1 MMMTTLFIS
10 ISIILGSQIHN
21 PIVQTMFTADPA
33 PMVYNDTLFVY
44 TTHDE
49 QESSNFFKM
58 YDWQLFS
65 TTDMVNWTAHG
76 TVASLE
82 DFKWSDI
89 DNGAWAPQAIER
101 DGKFYFYCPIHGD
114 GIGVLKAD
122 TPYGPFK
129 DPIGE
134 RLVESDYI
142 WNDIDPTVFIDDDG
156 QAYLYWGNPDLY
168 YAKLN
173 EDMISVDKSIGENGA
188 VKVEMTTEA
197 FGEREEEDEDYPTQY
212 EEGPWLYERDGTYYM
227 VFAAGGIPEVIAY
240 STGPTA
246 TGPWTYQ
253 GLIMDRHPGLAF
265 TNHPGV
271 IEYKGNSYLFY
282 HNQELP
288 GGGGFNRSI
297 AVEQFEYNAD
307 GTIPE
312 IVPTR
317 EGIVEGVGTLDP
329 FIRVEAETI
338 AWSEGLK
345 VEEDEEIGVYI
356 SNINNGNFIK
366 VRDVD
371 FGDGVSSFEAHVASD
386 NSDAAIEIR
395 VGSVDGELLGTCDI
409 ASTGGMQSWDVQ
421 TCDVSTISGVHDL
434 YFVFTGG
441 EGELFNF
448 DYWRFQR

>member
-1 MMMTTLFIS
+1 MITTFLITFS
-10 ISIILGSQIHN
+10 ILLGFQTHN
-21 PIVQTMFTADPA
+21 PIIQTMYTADPA
-33 PMVYNDTLFVY
+33 PMVFNDTLFVY

-49 QESSNFFKM
+49 QDTTDFFKM

-82 DFKWSDI
+82 DFEWSDI

-122 TPYGPFK
+122 TPYGPFE

-134 RLVESDYI
+134 RLVETDDI

-173 EDMISVDKSIGENGA
+173 EDMISIDTSIGDSGA
-188 VKVEMTTEA
+188 VKVDMTTEA
-197 FGEREEEDEDYPTQY
+197 FGEREEEDEEYPTQY
-212 EEGPWLYERDGTYYM
+212 EEGPWLYERDDTYYM
-227 VFAAGGIPEVIAY
+227 VYAAGGIPEVIAY
-240 STGPTA
+240 STGPSA

-271 IEYKGNSYLFY
+271 IEYKDNSYLFY
-282 HNQELP
+282 HNEELP
-288 GGGGFNRSI
+288 GGGGFNRSV
-297 AVEQFEYNAD
+297 AVEQFEYNPD

-312 IVPTR
+312 IEPTE
-317 EGIVEGVGTLDP
+317 EGITEGIAKLDP
-329 FIRVEAETI
+329 FNRVEAETI
-338 AWSEGLK
+338 AWSEGLI
-345 VEEDEEIGVYI
+345 VEEDDEIGVYI
-356 SNINNGNFIK
+356 SNISDGDHIK

-371 FGDGVSSFEAHVASD
+371 FGDGASSFEAKAATD

-395 VGSVDGELLGTCDI
+395 VGSIDGERLATCEI
-409 ASTGGMQSWDVQ
+409 ESTGGMHIWDEQ
-421 TCDVSTISGVHDL
+421 TCDVDGISGVHDL

-441 EGELFNF
+441 DGDLFNF
-448 DYWRFQR
+448 DHWKFHK

>member
-1 MMMTTLFIS
+1 MLQ
-10 ISIILGSQIHN
+10 GSQIHN
-21 PIVQTMFTADPA
+21 PIIQTMFTADPA

-49 QESSNFFKM
+49 QVASNFFKM

-82 DFKWSDI
+82 DFEWSDI

-101 DGKFYFYCPIHGD
+101 NGKFYFYCPIHGD
-114 GIGVLKAD
+114 GIGVLVAD
-122 TPYGPFK
+122 TPYGPFR
-129 DPIGE
+129 DPIGG

-156 QAYLYWGNPDLY
+156 QAYLYWGNPNLY

-173 EDMISVDKSIGENGA
+173 EDMISIDKSIGVNG
-188 VKVEMTTEA
+188 VVFVVMTTET
-197 FGEREEEDEDYPTQY
+197 FGEREIEHENYDTNY
-212 EEGPWLYERDGTYYM
+212 EEGPWLYKRDEMYYM

-253 GLIMDRHPGLAF
+253 GVIMGRHPGLAF

-288 GGGGFNRSI
+288 GGGGFNRSV
-297 AVEQFEYNAD
+297 AVEQFEYNPD

-312 IVPTR
+312 IVPTK
-317 EGIVEGVGTLDP
+317 EGIVNGVARLNP

-338 AWSEGLK
+338 AWSEGLIAA
-345 VEEDEEIGVYI
+345 EDDEVGVYI
-356 SNINNGNFIK
+356 SNINDGNFIK

-371 FGDGVSSFEAHVASD
+371 FEDGASTFKAHVAS
-386 NSDAAIEIR
+386 NSSDASIEIR
-395 VGSVDGELLGTCDI
+395 VGSLDGDLLGTCEI
-409 ASTGGMQSWDVQ
+409 ESTGGMHLWDVQ
-421 TCDVSTISGVHDL
+421 TCSVNRKSGVHDL

-441 EGELFNF
+441 EGDLFNF
-448 DYWRFQR
+448 DYWKFLR